1 MLSSSLEEFLITI
14 YKMSEERTE
23 LKSTEVARTIDAPL
37 QKTIQ
42 ALQRMHYQKYII
54 YSPYQPLIITDKGKE
69 MSRYLIARNNLLEEF
84 LDILQIGQNK
94 EAEKE
99 AIRQCL
105 SYESLEALESF
116 VLFVRQYPEITKR
129 LKLFSKVKPHVKLLP
144 PIPSSE
150 KI

>member
-23 LKSTEVARTIDAPL
+23 LKSTDVAKKIDAPL

-54 YSPYQPLIITDKGKE
+54 YSPYQPLVITEKGKE
-69 MSRYLIARNNLLEEF
+69 MSRYLIARNNLIEEF
-84 LDILQIGQNK
+84 LDILQIGKNK

-99 AIRQCL
+99 AIKQCL
-105 SYESLEALESF
+105 SYESLEALEKF
-116 VLFVRQYPEITKR
+116 VLFVRQYPEVTKR
-129 LKLFSKVKPHVKLLP
+129 LKLFSKIQPHTKLLP
-144 PIPSSE
+144 PIPASE
-150 KI
+150 IL